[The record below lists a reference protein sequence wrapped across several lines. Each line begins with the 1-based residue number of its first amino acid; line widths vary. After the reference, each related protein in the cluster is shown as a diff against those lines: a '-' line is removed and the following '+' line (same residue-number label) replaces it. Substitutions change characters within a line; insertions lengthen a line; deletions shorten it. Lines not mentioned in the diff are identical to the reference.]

1 MPAER
6 KLVPSVIRI
15 AIVLAPLFVASLFW
29 ASYRNQAS
37 SADSANAVTA
47 VRSSTPSSMSQKT
60 THIDSS
66 GSEGLS
72 NAQSAI
78 VFSIAPL
85 TSAMTPPVEADPAA
99 SFRQLIALPPDTARE
114 APHIGPRTKRAASSW
129 PHQPAA
135 SGPR

>member
-47 VRSSTPSSMSQKT
+47 VRSLTSSSVFQGT
-60 THIDSS
+60 AYVDTS

-72 NAQSAI
+72 NAQNAI
-78 VFSIAPL
+78 MFSIAPVML
-85 TSAMTPPVEADPAA
+85 LSAMTPPVDTDPVA

-114 APHIGPRTKRAASSW
+114 APHISILARYAR
-129 PHQPAA
+129 
-135 SGPR
+135 